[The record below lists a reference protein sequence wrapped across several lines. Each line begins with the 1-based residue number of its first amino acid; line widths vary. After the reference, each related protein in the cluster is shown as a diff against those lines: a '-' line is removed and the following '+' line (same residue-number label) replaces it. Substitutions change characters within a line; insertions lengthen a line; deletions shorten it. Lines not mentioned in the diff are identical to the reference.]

1 MNSSRNIDDYAGQLK
16 SNNDSLRSIDNNNES
31 YQFPVIDRR
40 KKEYIKVKMEEQ
52 KI

>member
-31 YQFPVIDRR
+31 Y
-40 KKEYIKVKMEEQ
+40 
-52 KI
+52 